1 VAEQAVPLV
10 PAGRQG
16 VAVVTRTPVPALLR
30 DLDRQRSARLAA
42 LERFADAVGS
52 ALTTPGLD
60 EAQRLAHIHT
70 AYSHLVWSR
79 P

>member
-1 VAEQAVPLV
+1 M
-10 PAGRQG
+10 
-16 VAVVTRTPVPALLR
+16 TRTPVLPLLR

-42 LERFADAVGS
+42 LERFAAACAS
-52 ALTTPGLD
+52 ALTEPGLD

-70 AYSHLVWSR
+70 AHSHLVWSR